1 VSAFDEL
8 QRQLIDSVAQR
19 ARVRRSAAA
28 LNLGRWWRGRL
39 HADTMAV
46 AMTALLIA
54 IVLAVTLVSR
64 VGARTQ
70 VAGLTASAT
79 FTAESGASSPCEP
92 CRAVGG
98 RLHAPLSEEGSE
110 GGSSTSAGHDVR
122 IKRGR
127 PIVRWTASTE
137 LPSESEG

>member
-8 QRQLIDSVAQR
+8 QRQLIESVAQR

-28 LNLGRWWRGRL
+28 VNLGRWWRGRL

-54 IVLAVTLVSR
+54 IVLAVTLVAC
-64 VGARTQ
+64 VGAHPQ
-70 VAGLTASAT
+70 VDGLTASAS
-79 FTAESGASSPCEP
+79 FTADSGASSPCEP
-92 CRAVGG
+92 CRAVDG
-98 RLHAPLSEEGSE
+98 RLHAPMSEEGS
-110 GGSSTSAGHDVR
+110 TSAGRDVR

-127 PIVRWTASTE
+127 PIVRWTASPE
-137 LPSESEG
+137 LPSETGPVG